1 MYFEYFNLSIALFMI
16 FQLNM
21 YKYYN
26 IYVIY
31 VAFIKSFI
39 RILVVCWKIEIIHS
53 ENKYDLGQLLGRLK
67 RIYGLGSRES

>member
-1 MYFEYFNLSIALFMI
+1 MYFEYFNLSISLLMI

-31 VAFIKSFI
+31 ASLIKSFI
-39 RILVVCWKIEIIHS
+39 RILVVCWKIEKIHS
-53 ENKYDLGQLLGRLK
+53 ENNK
-67 RIYGLGSRES
+67 